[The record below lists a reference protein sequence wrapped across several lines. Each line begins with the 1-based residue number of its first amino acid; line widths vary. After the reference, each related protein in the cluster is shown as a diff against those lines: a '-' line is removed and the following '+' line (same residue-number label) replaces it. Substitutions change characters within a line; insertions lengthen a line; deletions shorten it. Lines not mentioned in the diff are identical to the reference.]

1 MLVTQSNHKEKQTM
15 KFLETNKISFND
27 IQLKIRNWLID
38 TYNQAGSVLSKSSP
52 FGQIIAVIQEFGQ
65 LIFYYI
71 EDSLVELNIYTATKQ
86 RSIYGWARLTGHNPT
101 RSISSQG
108 TINVKIAPGADAP
121 INASYILILDKTK
134 ITCVSNNKKYFV
146 QLGNVNG
153 NLRIPLNSTE
163 ITPLKIIQGELEN
176 QTLTGTGKAL
186 QSFTVISKST
196 IENDLIYI
204 TVNGEAYD
212 IIDSLYDMNK
222 GDKKCLVKTG
232 ISGGIDIYFGNEDF
246 GTMPALGSVIN
257 VQYVKTD
264 GFEGNIY
271 SKSSDI
277 QFKFDDPGY
286 SNTGEEV
293 DLNTILNVSIEK
305 PIILGA
311 DSENPE
317 LTKLI
322 APKMSRSFILANAD
336 NYINYLS
343 RFNYAYVDAYNTFD
357 DDYIAD
363 DNVVYL
369 FLIPDIAKRLTNNTD
384 YFTTNLQNFYLDA
397 DEKQALIEFID
408 MSGRQIMGTELQI
421 VDPIITKYVTN
432 IYLRIYD
439 TVDQNTLKGEIL
451 TKLTDYLLK
460 VKRRDKIPK
469 SDIIALIENIKG
481 VDSVNLSFVS
491 EANER
496 AIIDGYYIQKVTS
509 IDKVRGIT
517 IVSDNQIMLNSG
529 DDPNL
534 GLDDFGDVKIGLN
547 EQPIIRGG
555 WYDRFGNYYE
565 DGISYNQYSSVNL
578 VVKEVIRESL
588 PIRMMNSNKSA
599 LK

>member
-1 MLVTQSNHKEKQTM
+1 M
-15 KFLETNKISFND
+15 KFLNPNKLSFEE
-27 IQLKIRNWLID
+27 IQVSIRNWLIE
-38 TYNQAGSVLSKSSP
+38 TYSQAEAVFSKSSP
-52 FGQIIAVIQEFGQ
+52 FGQILAVIQEFGQ

-71 EDSLVELNIYTATKQ
+71 EDAIVESNIYTATKQ
-86 RSIYGWARLTGHNPT
+86 RSIYGMARLTGHNPT
-101 RSISSQG
+101 RSISAQG
-108 TINVKIAPGADAP
+108 TINIKIKPGADAP

-134 ITCVSNNKKYFV
+134 ITCINNNKKYFV
-146 QLGNVNG
+146 QLGNING

-163 ITPLKIIQGELEN
+163 ITPLKVIQGELES
-176 QTLTGTGKAL
+176 QTLTGTGLAL
-186 QSFTVISKST
+186 QSFTVLSKNT

-204 TVNGEAYD
+204 TVNGETYD

-222 GDKKCLVKTG
+222 GDKKCIVKTG

-246 GTMPALGSVIN
+246 GTIPPLGSTIN

-264 GFEGNIY
+264 GFSGNVY
-271 SKSSDI
+271 SKSSSI
-277 QFKFDDPGY
+277 QFKFEDMGY
-286 SNTGEEV
+286 TNTGEEV
-293 DLNTILNVSIEK
+293 DLNKVLNVSIEK
-305 PIILGA
+305 PLILGS

-322 APKMSRSFILANAD
+322 APKMSRSFILANSD

-369 FLIPDIAKRLTNNTD
+369 FLIPDIAKRLTTNSD
-384 YFTTNLQNFYLDA
+384 YFTTKLQNFYLDS
-397 DEKQALIEFID
+397 DEKQALIDFID
-408 MSGRQIMGTELQI
+408 MSGRQVMGTELQI
-421 VDPIITKYVTN
+421 VDPIITKYVAN

-439 TVDQNTLKGEIL
+439 SVDQNTLKGDIL
-451 TKLTDYLLK
+451 SKLTDYLLK

-469 SDIIALIENIKG
+469 SDIIALIENVKG
-481 VDSVNLSFVS
+481 VDSVNMSFVS

-496 AIIDGYYIQKVTS
+496 AIIDGYYVQKVTS

-517 IVSDNQIMLNSG
+517 IVTDNQIMLKT
-529 DDPNL
+529 DEDPNL
-534 GLDDFGDVKIGLN
+534 GLDDFGDIKIGLN

-555 WYDRFGNYYE
+555 WYDRFGNYYD
-565 DGISYNQYSSVNL
+565 DGISHNQYSSVNL

-588 PIRMMNSNKSA
+588 SIRMMNNTKTN

>member
-1 MLVTQSNHKEKQTM
+1 M
-15 KFLETNKISFND
+15 KFLDPNKLSFDN
-27 IQLKIRNWLID
+27 IQNSIKNWLIE
-38 TYNQAGSVLSKSSP
+38 TYSQAESVFSKSSP
-52 FGQIIAVIQEFGQ
+52 FGQILAVIQEFAQ

-71 EDSLVELNIYTATKQ
+71 EDTIVESNIYTATKQ

-101 RSISSQG
+101 RAISAQG
-108 TINVKIAPGADAP
+108 TINVKIMPGAEAP

-134 ITCVSNNKKYFV
+134 VTCINNNKKYFV
-146 QLGNVNG
+146 QLGNING

-163 ITPLKIIQGELEN
+163 ITPLKIIQGELES
-176 QTLTGTGKAL
+176 QVLVGTGLAL
-186 QSFTVISKST
+186 QSFTVLSKNT

-204 TVNGEAYD
+204 TVNGETYD

-222 GDKKCLVKTG
+222 GDKKCIVKTG

-246 GTMPALGSVIN
+246 GTIPPLGATIN

-264 GFEGNIY
+264 GFGGNVY
-271 SKSSDI
+271 SKSSSI
-277 QFKFDDPGY
+277 QFKFEDSGY
-286 SNTGEEV
+286 SNTGEEI
-293 DLNTILNVSIEK
+293 DLNKILNVSIEK
-305 PIILGA
+305 PLILGA

-343 RFNYAYVDAYNTFD
+343 RFNYSYVDAYNTFD

-369 FLIPDIAKRLTNNTD
+369 FLIPDIAKRLTTNTD
-384 YFTTNLQNFYLDA
+384 YFTTNLQNFYLDS

-408 MSGRQIMGTELQI
+408 MSGRQVMGTELQI
-421 VDPIITKYVTN
+421 VDPIMTKYVVN
-432 IYLRIYD
+432 IYLRVYD
-439 TVDQNTLKGEIL
+439 TVDQNTLKGDIL
-451 TKLTDYLLK
+451 SKLTDYLLK

-469 SDIIALIENIKG
+469 SDIIALIENVKG

-517 IVSDNQIMLNSG
+517 IVTDNQIMLSPG

-534 GLDDFGDVKIGLN
+534 GLDDFGDIKIGLN

-588 PIRMMNSNKSA
+588 PIRMMNSNKTS

>member
-1 MLVTQSNHKEKQTM
+1 M

-38 TYNQAGSVLSKSSP
+38 TYNQSESVFSKSSP
-52 FGQIIAVIQEFGQ
+52 FGQILVVIQEFAQ

-86 RSIYGWARLTGHNPT
+86 RSIYGWARLAGHNPT

-108 TINVKIAPGADAP
+108 TINVKIKPGADAP
-121 INASYILILDKTK
+121 LNASYILILDKTK
-134 ITCVSNNKKYFV
+134 VTCINNNKKYFI

-153 NLRIPLNSTE
+153 NLRIPLNS
-163 ITPLKIIQGELEN
+163 INVTPLKIIQGELET
-176 QTLTGTGKAL
+176 QTLTGTGLAL
-186 QSFTVISKST
+186 QSFTVESKGT

-204 TVNGEAYD
+204 TVNGEIYD

-232 ISGGIDIYFGNEDF
+232 LAGGIDIYFGNEDF
-246 GTMPALGSVIN
+246 GTIPALGSTIN

-264 GFEGNIY
+264 GYEGNVY
-271 SKSSDI
+271 SKSSSI
-277 QFKFDDPGY
+277 QFKFDDSGWT
-286 SNTGEEV
+286 NTGEEV
-293 DLNTILNVSIEK
+293 DLNKVLNVEIEK

-322 APKMSRSFILANAD
+322 APKTSRSFILANPD
-336 NYINYLS
+336 NYINFLS
-343 RFNYAYVDAYNTFD
+343 RFNYSYVDAYNTYN
-357 DDYIAD
+357 DDYISD

-397 DEKQALIEFID
+397 NEKQALIDFID
-408 MSGRQIMGTELQI
+408 MSGRQVMGTELQV
-421 VDPIITKYVTN
+421 VDPIMTKYVTN

-439 TVDQNTLKGEIL
+439 SVDQSTLKNDIL

-469 SDIIALIENIKG
+469 SDIISLIENIKG

-491 EANER
+491 EVNER
-496 AIIDGYYIQKVTS
+496 AIIDGYYIQKVS
-509 IDKVRGIT
+509 SLDKVRGIT
-517 IVSDNQIMLNSG
+517 VVTENQIMLKSG

-534 GLDDFGDVKIGLN
+534 GLDDFGDIKIGLN
-547 EQPIIRGG
+547 EQPVIRGG

-588 PIRMMNSNKSA
+588 SVRLMNANKST

>member
-1 MLVTQSNHKEKQTM
+1 M

-38 TYNQAGSVLSKSSP
+38 TYNQSESVFSKSSP
-52 FGQIIAVIQEFGQ
+52 FGQILAVIQEFAQ

-86 RSIYGWARLTGHNPT
+86 RSIYGWARLAGHNPT

-108 TINVKIAPGADAP
+108 TINIKIKPGADAP
-121 INASYILILDKTK
+121 LNASYILILDKTK
-134 ITCVSNNKKYFV
+134 VTCINNNKKYFI
-146 QLGNVNG
+146 QLGNING
-153 NLRIPLNSTE
+153 NLRIPLNS
-163 ITPLKIIQGELEN
+163 IDVTPLKIIQGELET
-176 QTLTGTGKAL
+176 QTLTGTGLAL
-186 QSFTVISKST
+186 QSFTIESKGT

-204 TVNGEAYD
+204 TVNGEIYD

-232 ISGGIDIYFGNEDF
+232 LAGGIDIYFGNEDF
-246 GTMPALGSVIN
+246 GTIPALGSTIN

-264 GFEGNIY
+264 GYEGNVY
-271 SKSSDI
+271 SKSSSI
-277 QFKFDDPGY
+277 QFKFDDSGWT
-286 SNTGEEV
+286 NTGEEV
-293 DLNTILNVSIEK
+293 DLNKILNVEIEK

-322 APKMSRSFILANAD
+322 APKTSRSFILANPD
-336 NYINYLS
+336 NYINFLS
-343 RFNYAYVDAYNTFD
+343 RFNYSYVDAYNTFN
-357 DDYIAD
+357 DDYISD

-384 YFTTNLQNFYLDA
+384 YFTTNLQNFYLDEN
-397 DEKQALIEFID
+397 EKQALIDFID
-408 MSGRQIMGTELQI
+408 MSGRQVMGTELQV
-421 VDPIITKYVTN
+421 VDPIMTKYVTN

-439 TVDQNTLKGEIL
+439 SVDQSTLKNDIL

-491 EANER
+491 EVNER
-496 AIIDGYYIQKVTS
+496 AIIDGYYIQKVS
-509 IDKVRGIT
+509 SLDKVRGIT
-517 IVSDNQIMLNSG
+517 IVTENQIMLKSG

-534 GLDDFGDVKIGLN
+534 GLDDFGDIKIGLN
-547 EQPIIRGG
+547 EQPVIRGG

-588 PIRMMNSNKSA
+588 SVRLMNANKST

>member
-1 MLVTQSNHKEKQTM
+1 M
-15 KFLETNKISFND
+15 KFLDTNKLSFDD
-27 IQLKIRNWLID
+27 IQIKIKDWLID
-38 TYNQAGSVLSKSSP
+38 TYKQSQSVFTKSSP
-52 FGQIIAVIQEFGQ
+52 FGQILAVIQEFAQ

-101 RSISSQG
+101 RAISSQG
-108 TINVKIAPGADAP
+108 TINVKIKPGSDAP
-121 INASYILILDKTK
+121 INASYILLLDKTK
-134 ITCVSNNKKYFV
+134 ITCVNNNKKYFV

-163 ITPLKIIQGELEN
+163 ITPLKIIQGELES
-176 QTLTGTGKAL
+176 QTLIGTGLAL
-186 QSFTVISKST
+186 QSFTVLSKNP
-196 IENDLIYI
+196 IENNLVYI
-204 TVNGEAYD
+204 TVNGEPYD

-222 GDKKCLVKTG
+222 GDKKCIVKTG

-246 GTMPALGSVIN
+246 GIMPELGSTIN

-264 GFEGNIY
+264 GYGGNLY
-271 SKSSDI
+271 SKSSSI
-277 QFKFDDPGY
+277 EFKFMDSGY
-286 SNTGEEV
+286 TNTGEEV
-293 DLNTILNVSIEK
+293 DLNKILNVSIEK

-322 APKMSRSFILANAD
+322 APKMSRSFILANPD
-336 NYINYLS
+336 NYINFLS
-343 RFNYAYVDAYNTFD
+343 RFNYSYVDAYTTFD
-357 DDYIAD
+357 DDYISD

-384 YFTTNLQNFYLDA
+384 YFTTNLQNFYLDEN
-397 DEKQALIEFID
+397 EKQALIDFID
-408 MSGRQIMGTELQI
+408 MSGRQVMGTELQV
-421 VDPIITKYVTN
+421 VDPIMTKYVLN

-439 TVDQNTLKGEIL
+439 TVDQHTLKGDIL
-451 TKLTDYLLK
+451 SKLTEYLLK

-469 SDIIALIENIKG
+469 SDIIALIENVKG
-481 VDSVNLSFVS
+481 VDSVNMSFVS
-491 EANER
+491 QYNEQ

-517 IVSDNQIMLNSG
+517 IVTDNQITLNPG
-529 DDPNL
+529 EDPNL
-534 GLDDFGDVKIGLN
+534 GLDDFGDIKIGLN

-588 PIRMMNSNKSA
+588 SIRMMNANKTSV
-599 LK
+599 K